1 MKRYSCDFETT
12 TDPNDLRVWAWG
24 VVDVDTLEF
33 IHGTDIA
40 LFFQFMKRNRGT
52 YYFHNLKFDGEF
64 LLSFAMRKL
73 GMTYS
78 KEHDENTFD
87 CVISAVGQFY
97 KLEFTFKRYDTYRLS
112 ASVYDSLKKLPFS
125 VRVIADAFHLPIKK
139 GEIDYRK
146 YRPIGYKPTIDELD
160 YLRND
165 CEIVARA
172 LKIQFDEGLTH
183 MTIGSDALNTFISM
197 IQSKTFENL
206 FPVLPIEIDSDIRR
220 ALRGGY
226 TYANRNFQNQVIGCG
241 QVYDVNS
248 MYPWAMHECLMPY
261 GIPVFFEGEYE
272 PDSQYPLYI
281 QHVMIDVKIKEGHLP
296 TIQIKNNRFY
306 NDREYIDETDCDV
319 ELWLTNID
327 LEVINEQYDILS
339 ITYIN
344 GWKFRGIKG
353 VFNPYID
360 KYMEIKKREKGAIR
374 QIAKLLLNNLF
385 GKFTS
390 NPNHTGRHPVLDDK
404 DIVRY
409 EMNEEEISD
418 PIYTAV
424 GVFITSYSRQRI
436 QTSAQ
441 AVYDRFLYADTDSI
455 HILGMDIPNIPIDDV
470 ELGYFKLESTFNRA
484 KYIRAKTYVEESTK
498 RKEFVYQGIK
508 YVLVRPYLDIKCA
521 GMPQN
526 LKEAVTFN
534 TFEQGLTLTGKLLPK
549 KYVGGV
555 ILEDAPFTI
564 K

>member
-12 TDPNDLRVWAWG
+12 TNPNDLRVWAWG
-24 VVDVDTLEF
+24 ICDIDSLEF
-33 IHGTDIA
+33 YHGTDIA
-40 LFFQFMKRNRGT
+40 LFFSFLRKNRGV

-78 KEHDENTFD
+78 KEHEANTFD

-97 KLEFTFKRYDTYRLS
+97 EIEFTFQKYNTYRN
-112 ASVYDSLKKLPFS
+112 SVRIYDSLKKLPFS
-125 VRVIADAFHLPIKK
+125 VRVIAEAFHLPIKK

-146 YRPIGYKPTIDELD
+146 ERPLGYKPTDEEID

-172 LKIQFDEGLTH
+172 LKIQIDEGLTR
-183 MTIGSDALNTFISM
+183 MTIGSDALNMFMSM
-197 IQSKTFENL
+197 TKSFENT

-226 TYANRNFQNQVIGCG
+226 TYANRVYQNKLIGCG
-241 QVYDVNS
+241 VVYDVNS

-261 GIPVFFEGEYE
+261 GEPVFFEGEYE
-272 PDSQYPLYI
+272 PDSRYPLYI
-281 QHVMIDVKIKEGHLP
+281 QHLFIDVKIKPNHIP
-296 TIQIKNNRFY
+296 TLQVKNNRFY
-306 NDREYIDETDCDV
+306 NGREYLDETDGDV

-327 LEVINEQYDILS
+327 LEMIEAHYDILN

-344 GWKFRGIKG
+344 GWKFKGTTGI
-353 VFNPYID
+353 FNEYID

-390 NPNHTGRHPVLDDK
+390 NPNHTGRHPILDDNE
-404 DIVRY
+404 IVRY
-409 EMNEEEISD
+409 EMNEEEIGE

-424 GVFITSYSRQRI
+424 GIFITSYSRQRI
-436 QTSAQ
+436 ERSAQ

-455 HILGMDIPNIPIDDV
+455 HLIGNEIPDIPIDDV
-470 ELGYFKLESTFNRA
+470 ELGYFKLESTFKRA
-484 KYIRAKTYVEESTK
+484 KYIRAKTYIEEEEK
-498 RKEFVYQGIK
+498 RKEFTYDGVK
-508 YVLVRPYLDIKCA
+508 YVLVRPYLNIKCA
-521 GMPQN
+521 GMPAN
-526 LKEAVTFN
+526 LKDIVTFDS
-534 TFEQGLTLTGKLLPK
+534 FEKGLTLTGKLMPK

>member
-97 KLEFTFKRYDTYRLS
+97 KLEFTFKRYGTYRLS

-146 YRPIGYKPTIDELD
+146 YRPIGYKPTTLELD

-226 TYANRNFQNQVIGCG
+226 TYANRNFQNQVVGCG

-409 EMNEEEISD
+409 EMNEEEIGD

-436 QTSAQ
+436 QASAQ

-455 HILGMDIPNIPIDDV
+455 HILGMDIPDIPIDDV

>member
-1 MKRYSCDFETT
+1 MRRFSCDFETT
-12 TDPNDLRVWAWG
+12 TTPLDLRVWVWG
-24 VVDVDTLEF
+24 VVDIDTLEF
-33 IHGTDIA
+33 FHGTDIA
-40 LFFQFMKRNRGT
+40 MFFAFMKKNKGI

-73 GMTYS
+73 EMRYS
-78 KEHDENTFD
+78 KERVANTFD
-87 CVISAVGQFY
+87 CIISSVGQFY
-97 KLEFTFKRYDTYRLS
+97 ELEFTFQVYKGWKNS
-112 ASVYDSLKKLPFS
+112 VKVYDSLKKLPFS
-125 VRVIADAFHLPIKK
+125 VKTIAEAFHLPIKK

-146 YRPIGYKPTIDELD
+146 DRPLGYKPTDDELD
-160 YLRND
+160 YLKND

-172 LKIQFDEGLTH
+172 LKIQFDEGLVR

-197 IQSKTFENL
+197 TKGFEKM
-206 FPVLPIEIDSDIRR
+206 FPVLPLEIDCDIRR

-226 TYANRNFQNQVIGCG
+226 TYANKVFQGKVIGEG
-241 QVYDVNS
+241 VVYDVNS

-261 GIPVFFEGEYE
+261 GNPVFFEGKYE
-272 PDSQYPLYI
+272 GDAKYPLYI
-281 QHVMIDVKIKEGHLP
+281 QHVFIDVKIKPNHIP
-296 TIQIKNNRFY
+296 TLQVKNNRFY
-306 NDREYIDETDCDV
+306 NAREYLEETTGDV
-319 ELWLTNID
+319 ELWVTNID
-327 LEVINEQYDILS
+327 LEMIFEQYDVLN

-344 GWKFRGIKG
+344 GWKFKGQIGI
-353 VFNPYID
+353 FNAYID

-390 NPNHTGRHPVLDDK
+390 NPNHTGRHPILDDNE
-404 DIVRY
+404 IVRY
-409 EMNEEEISD
+409 EMNEEEIGE
-418 PIYTAV
+418 PVYTAV
-424 GVFITSYSRQRI
+424 GIFITSYSRRRI

-455 HILGMDIPNIPIDDV
+455 HLIGRDAPDIPIDDV
-470 ELGYFKLESTFNRA
+470 ELGYFKLESAFNRA
-484 KYIRAKTYVEESTK
+484 KYIRAKTYIEEEEK
-498 RKEFVYQGIK
+498 RIPFIYNDTK
-508 YVLVRPYLDIKCA
+508 YVLVRPYLNIKCA

-526 LKEAVTFN
+526 LKDEVTFDS
-534 TFEQGLTLTGKLLPK
+534 FEQGLTLTGKLMPK

>member
-1 MKRYSCDFETT
+1 MRRFSCDFETT
-12 TDPNDLRVWAWG
+12 TTPHDLRVWAWG
-24 VVDVDTLEF
+24 VVDIDTLEF
-33 IHGTDIA
+33 FHGTDIA
-40 LFFQFMKRNRGT
+40 LFFAFMKKNKGI

-78 KEHDENTFD
+78 KERVANTFD
-87 CVISAVGQFY
+87 CIISAVGQFY
-97 KLEFTFKRYDTYRLS
+97 ELEFTFQVYKS
-112 ASVYDSLKKLPFS
+112 WKNSVKVYDSLKKLPFS
-125 VRVIADAFHLPIKK
+125 VKTIAEAFHLPIKK

-146 YRPIGYKPTIDELD
+146 DRPLGYKPTIDELD
-160 YLRND
+160 YLKND

-172 LKIQFDEGLTH
+172 LKIQFDEGLVR

-197 IQSKTFENL
+197 TKSFENI
-206 FPVLPIEIDSDIRR
+206 FPVLPLEIDTDIRR

-226 TYANRNFQNQVIGCG
+226 TYANKIYQNQIIGEG
-241 QVYDVNS
+241 VVYDVNS

-261 GIPVFFEGEYE
+261 GNPVFFEGEYT
-272 PDSQYPLYI
+272 PDAKYPLYI
-281 QHVMIDVKIKEGHLP
+281 QHVFIDVKLKPNHIP
-296 TIQIKNNRFY
+296 TLQVKNNRFY
-306 NDREYIDETDCDV
+306 NAREYLEETTGDV
-319 ELWLTNID
+319 ELWVTNID
-327 LEVINEQYDILS
+327 LEMIARQYDILN

-344 GWKFRGIKG
+344 GWKFKGQIGI
-353 VFNPYID
+353 FNDYID

-390 NPNHTGRHPVLDDK
+390 NPNHTGRHPILDDNE
-404 DIVRY
+404 IVRY
-409 EMNEEEISD
+409 EMNEEEIGE

-424 GVFITSYSRQRI
+424 GIFITSYSRARI
-436 QTSAQ
+436 QKSAQ
-441 AVYDRFLYADTDSI
+441 NVYKRFLYADTDSI
-455 HILGMDIPNIPIDDV
+455 HLIDKDIPDIPIDDV
-470 ELGYFKLESTFNRA
+470 ELGYFKLESTFKRA
-484 KYIRAKTYVEESTK
+484 KYIRAKTYIEEEEK
-498 RKEFVYQGIK
+498 RFYFTAEDIS
-508 YVLVRPYLDIKCA
+508 YVLIRPYLNIKCA

-526 LKEAVTFN
+526 LKDEVTFN
-534 TFEQGLTLTGKLLPK
+534 TFEQGLTLTGKLMPK

>member
-1 MKRYSCDFETT
+1 MRRFSCDFETT
-12 TDPNDLRVWAWG
+12 TTPEDLRVWVWG
-24 VVDVDTLEF
+24 VVDIDTLEF
-33 IHGTDIA
+33 FHGTDIA
-40 LFFQFMKRNRGT
+40 MFFAFMKKNRGI

-73 GMTYS
+73 AMTYS
-78 KEHDENTFD
+78 KEREPNTFD
-87 CVISAVGQFY
+87 CIISSVGQFY
-97 KLEFTFKRYDTYRLS
+97 ELEFTFQVYNGWKNS
-112 ASVYDSLKKLPFS
+112 VKVYDSLKKLPFS
-125 VRVIADAFHLPIKK
+125 VKTIAEAFHLPIKK

-146 YRPIGYKPTIDELD
+146 DRPLGYKPTDDELD

-172 LKIQFDEGLTH
+172 LKIQFDEGLVR

-197 IQSKTFENL
+197 TKGFERV
-206 FPVLPIEIDSDIRR
+206 FPVLPLEIDSDIRR

-226 TYANRNFQNQVIGCG
+226 TYANKIYQNKLIGEG
-241 QVYDVNS
+241 VVYDVNS

-261 GIPVFFEGEYE
+261 GNPVFFEGKYE
-272 PDSQYPLYI
+272 DDAKYPLYI
-281 QHVMIDVKIKEGHLP
+281 QHVFIDVKIKPDHIP
-296 TIQIKNNRFY
+296 TLQVKNNRFY
-306 NDREYIDETDCDV
+306 NAREYLEETTGDV
-319 ELWLTNID
+319 ELWITNID
-327 LEVINEQYDILS
+327 LEMIFEQYDVLN
-339 ITYIN
+339 ITYVN
-344 GWKFRGIKG
+344 GWKFKGQVGI
-353 VFNPYID
+353 FNDYID

-390 NPNHTGRHPVLDDK
+390 NPNHTGRHPILDENE
-404 DIVRY
+404 IIRY
-409 EMNEEEISD
+409 EMNEEEIGE

-424 GVFITSYSRQRI
+424 GIFITSYSRRRI
-436 QTSAQ
+436 QSSGQ

-455 HILGMDIPNIPIDDV
+455 HLIGNDVPDIPVDDV
-470 ELGYFKLESTFNRA
+470 ELGYFKLESTFKRA
-484 KYIRAKTYVEESTK
+484 KYIRAKTYIEEEEK
-498 RKEFVYQGIK
+498 RFYFTVNDTK
-508 YVLVRPYLDIKCA
+508 YVLVRPYLNIKCA

-526 LKEAVTFN
+526 LKDEVTFDS
-534 TFEQGLTLTGKLLPK
+534 FEQGLTLTGKLMPK

>member
-24 VVDVDTLEF
+24 IVDIDTLEF
-33 IHGTDIA
+33 IRGTDIA
-40 LFFQFMKRNRGT
+40 LFFQFMKRNRGA

-125 VRVIADAFHLPIKK
+125 VKVIADAFHLPIKK

-146 YRPIGYKPTIDELD
+146 YRPIGYKPTTLEWD

-165 CEIVARA
+165 CEIVARG

-226 TYANRNFQNQVIGCG
+226 TYANRNFQNQVVGCG

-272 PDSQYPLYI
+272 HDSQYPLYI

-409 EMNEEEISD
+409 EMNEEEIGE

-455 HILGMDIPNIPIDDV
+455 HILGMDIPDIPIDDA

-508 YVLVRPYLDIKCA
+508 YVLIRPYLDIKCA

>member
-12 TDPNDLRVWAWG
+12 TNPNDLRVWAWG
-24 VVDVDTLEF
+24 ICDIDSLEF
-33 IHGTDIA
+33 YHGTDIA
-40 LFFQFMKRNRGT
+40 LFFSFLRKNRGV

-78 KEHDENTFD
+78 KEHEANTFD

-97 KLEFTFKRYDTYRLS
+97 EIEFTFQKYNTYRN
-112 ASVYDSLKKLPFS
+112 SVRIYDSLKKLPFS
-125 VRVIADAFHLPIKK
+125 VRVIAEAFHLPIKK

-146 YRPIGYKPTIDELD
+146 ERPLGYKPTDEEID

-172 LKIQFDEGLTH
+172 LKIQIDEGLTR
-183 MTIGSDALNTFISM
+183 MTIGSDALNMFMSM
-197 IQSKTFENL
+197 TRSFENT

-226 TYANRNFQNQVIGCG
+226 TYANRVYQNKLIGCG
-241 QVYDVNS
+241 VVYDVNS

-261 GIPVFFEGEYE
+261 GEPVFFEGEYE
-272 PDSQYPLYI
+272 PDSRYPLYI
-281 QHVMIDVKIKEGHLP
+281 QHLFIDVKIKPNHIP
-296 TIQIKNNRFY
+296 TLQVKNNRFY
-306 NDREYIDETDCDV
+306 NGREYLDETDGDV

-327 LEVINEQYDILS
+327 LEMIEAHYDILN

-344 GWKFRGIKG
+344 GWKFKGTTGI
-353 VFNPYID
+353 FNEYID

-390 NPNHTGRHPVLDDK
+390 NPNHTGRHPILDDNE
-404 DIVRY
+404 IVRY
-409 EMNEEEISD
+409 EMNEEEIGE

-424 GVFITSYSRQRI
+424 GIFITSYSRQRI
-436 QTSAQ
+436 ERSAQ
-441 AVYDRFLYADTDSI
+441 SVYDRFLYADTDSI
-455 HILGMDIPNIPIDDV
+455 HLIGNEIPGIPIDDV
-470 ELGYFKLESTFNRA
+470 ELGYFKLESTFKRA
-484 KYIRAKTYVEESTK
+484 KYIRAKTYIEEEEK
-498 RKEFVYQGIK
+498 RKEFTYGGVK
-508 YVLVRPYLDIKCA
+508 YVLVRPYLNIKCA
-521 GMPQN
+521 GMPAN
-526 LKEAVTFN
+526 LKEIVTFDS
-534 TFEQGLTLTGKLLPK
+534 FEKGLTLTGKLMPK

>member
-1 MKRYSCDFETT
+1 MKRFSCDFETT
-12 TDPNDLRVWAWG
+12 TTPEDLRVWAWG
-24 VVDVDTLEF
+24 AVDIDTLEF
-33 IHGTDIA
+33 FHGTDIA
-40 LFFQFMKRNRGT
+40 MFFAFMKKNKGI

-78 KEHDENTFD
+78 KERLSNTFD
-87 CVISAVGQFY
+87 CIISSVGQFY
-97 KLEFTFKRYDTYRLS
+97 ELEFTFQVYKS
-112 ASVYDSLKKLPFS
+112 WKNSVKVYDSLKKLPFS
-125 VRVIADAFHLPIKK
+125 VRTIAEAFHLPIKK

-146 YRPIGYKPTIDELD
+146 DRPLGYKPTVEELD
-160 YLRND
+160 YLKND

-172 LKIQFDEGLTH
+172 LKIQFDEGLVR

-197 IQSKTFENL
+197 IKGFENI
-206 FPVLPIEIDSDIRR
+206 FPVLPLEIDSDIRR

-226 TYANRNFQNQVIGCG
+226 TYANKIYQNQIIGEG
-241 QVYDVNS
+241 VVYDVNS

-261 GIPVFFEGEYE
+261 GNPVFFEGEYT
-272 PDSQYPLYI
+272 PDAKYPLYI
-281 QHVMIDVKIKEGHLP
+281 QHVFIDVKLKPNHIP
-296 TIQIKNNRFY
+296 TLQVKNNRFY
-306 NDREYIDETDCDV
+306 NAREYLEETTGDV
-319 ELWLTNID
+319 ELWVTNID
-327 LEVINEQYDILS
+327 LEMIARQYDILN

-344 GWKFRGIKG
+344 GWKFKGKIGI
-353 VFNPYID
+353 FNAYID

-374 QIAKLLLNNLF
+374 QIAKLLLTNLF

-390 NPNHTGRHPVLDDK
+390 NPNHTGRHPILDERE
-404 DIVRY
+404 IVRY
-409 EMNEEEISD
+409 EMNEEEIGE

-424 GVFITSYSRQRI
+424 GIFSTSYSRARI

-441 AVYDRFLYADTDSI
+441 NVYDRFLYADTDSI
-455 HILGMDIPNIPIDDV
+455 HLIGKDIPDIPIDDV

-484 KYIRAKTYVEESTK
+484 KYIRAKTYIEEEEKRFYFTVED
-498 RKEFVYQGIK
+498 IN
-508 YVLVRPYLDIKCA
+508 YVLVRPYLNIKCA

-526 LKEAVTFN
+526 LKDEVTFDS
-534 TFEQGLTLTGKLLPK
+534 FEQGLTLTGKLMPK

>member
-24 VVDVDTLEF
+24 VVDIDTLEF
-33 IHGTDIA
+33 ICGTDIA
-40 LFFQFMKRNRGT
+40 LFFQFMKRNRGA

-64 LLSFAMRKL
+64 LLSFAMRKI

-112 ASVYDSLKKLPFS
+112 ACVYDSLKKLPFS
-125 VRVIADAFHLPIKK
+125 VKVIADAFHLPIKK

-146 YRPIGYKPTIDELD
+146 YRPIGYKPTTLEWD
-160 YLRND
+160 YLRTD

-226 TYANRNFQNQVIGCG
+226 TYVNRKFQNQVVGCG

-261 GIPVFFEGEYE
+261 GIPQFFEGEYE

-409 EMNEEEISD
+409 EMNEEEIGD

-455 HILGMDIPNIPIDDV
+455 HILGMDIPDIPIDDV

-508 YVLVRPYLDIKCA
+508 YVLIRPYLDIKCA